1 VTRPALRNIVAAG
14 VAARAVWFA
23 SIAGAQTLVPEPK
36 TEAERPTPAGEIL
49 FVADPVTDGA
59 ILSISL
65 GFAALLD
72 MIIGTRELKPQVP
85 GDDNDLL
92 SFDRAVIDDEPSA
105 GWKAVSNVGLGL
117 AGAYAVG
124 DSIYT
129 AAAVGSEAGFVDFII
144 YGESAAITWALTDLA
159 KLAVRRPRPSAYQRR
174 EELEASQ
181 DPSRADDPDEYSGT
195 NAALSFFSGHASITA
210 ALCSTATYLAFAR
223 EHTATRGIVTAGG
236 GLVLTTAV
244 AVGRVKGG
252 QHFPTDVIAGAMAG
266 TGVGA
271 LVPHLHRAQESK
283 PVWVGVGPQ
292 SDGGLGLSVNGLW

>member
-1 VTRPALRNIVAAG
+1 MARRIVRGIVAAG
-14 VAARAVWFA
+14 LSSSLVSLAFGAA
-23 SIAGAQTLVPEPK
+23 AQTIVPKAK
-36 TEAERPTPAGEIL
+36 TEAERPMPSGKIV

-59 ILSISL
+59 ILSISI

-85 GDDNDLL
+85 GPPDDLL
-92 SFDRAVIDDEPSA
+92 SFDRAVIDNKPSTA
-105 GWKAVSNVGLGL
+105 WRRVSNVGLGL

-129 AAAVGSEAGFVDFII
+129 GLAVGGEAGFVDFII

-159 KLAVRRPRPSAYQRR
+159 KLAVRRPRPSAYQLRKQ
-174 EELEASQ
+174 LEAQ
-181 DPSRADDPDEYSGT
+181 NPSAADDPDQYKDT

-223 EHTATRGIVTAGG
+223 EDTPTRGIVTAGG

-252 QHFPTDVIAGAMAG
+252 AHFPTDVIAGAMAG
-266 TGVGA
+266 IGVGA
-271 LVPHLHRAQESK
+271 LVPHLHRAEESK
-283 PVWVGVGPQ
+283 PVWVGLAPQ
-292 SDGGLGLSVNGLW
+292 SDGSVGLSLNGLF